1 MSAYTVNEAAALLKL
16 HPKTVR
22 RKIRDGELGSTRIGR
37 QFRITQDQLD
47 AFCADLAPV
56 ASTQPVVKKRQVVTS
71 CVVDVDAISPE
82 EGSRITNSLMAVLN
96 GEQSGA
102 RVDSLYYEETG
113 QLKIILHGSVQSCQ
127 RLLGLVEQLLQ
138 PRA

>member
-22 RKIRDGELGSTRIGR
+22 RKIREGELGSTRIGR
-37 QFRITQDQLD
+37 QYRITQEQLD
-47 AFCADLAPV
+47 AFCADLTLQPAAEPV
-56 ASTQPVVKKRQVVTS
+56 ATRRQVVAS

-96 GEQSGA
+96 SGQTGA
-102 RVDSLYYEETG
+102 RVDSLYYEELG
-113 QLKIILHGSVQSCQ
+113 KLKIILHGDVRSCEE
-127 RLLGLVEQLLQ
+127 LLGLVDQLLR
-138 PRA
+138 PSA